1 MAALA
6 GETKTTSTPFTEPK
20 ATSNDDL
27 HCPVVQDTPLP
38 KRCAYPALY
47 QHQSNTRLRPH
58 HVWYL
63 TTPLVPSIHKQVGS
77 VLAIFQ
83 GGVALYSIQ
92 FCIPNTDQNNLH
104 VTRNIFSRARRWSS
118 FQKLRKRLIQCQQ
131 NAIALE
137 LKALSLKYVYLDRLL
152 SEYTRQVGELK
163 ATPLLAEVAFPP
175 KTPTRRMSLSNN
187 SINLRCRALGLWLQT
202 MLGHA
207 NASVV
212 AVVHEWLKAPDDQA
226 GRTGTMTAED
236 VAERN
241 HVLFQRMS
249 LVDTASTAHTV
260 ATTGKGGRNRAMQG
274 SAPAYSEGLLTT
286 RNKSGK

>member
-1 MAALA
+1 MSALA
-6 GETKTTSTPFTEPK
+6 ARPTPTGETKTTSEPFTDPQAVSSK
-20 ATSNDDL
+20 DL
-27 HCPVVQDTPLP
+27 RCPVVQDTPLP

-77 VLAIFQ
+77 VFAVSQ

-92 FCIPNTDQNNLH
+92 FCIPNPDQNNLH
-104 VTRNIFSRARRWSS
+104 VTRDIFSRARRWSS
-118 FQKLRKRLIQCQQ
+118 FKKLRKRLIKCQQ
-131 NAIALE
+131 KAIALE

-152 SEYTRQVGELK
+152 SEYTQQVGAIK
-163 ATPLLAEVAFPP
+163 ATPSLADVAFPP
-175 KTPTRRMSLSNN
+175 KTPMRRMSLSNN
-187 SINLRCRALGLWLQT
+187 SINLRCRVLGLWLQT

-207 NASVV
+207 DASVV

-226 GRTGTMTAED
+226 GRTATMTAED
-236 VAERN
+236 VEERN

-249 LVDTASTAHTV
+249 LAN
-260 ATTGKGGRNRAMQG
+260 TGKGDRDRARDHVPG
-274 SAPAYSEGLLTT
+274 SVPAYPEGS